1 MYYLVLLIV
10 MACLTTFY
18 IRQKKRPSNE
28 ERIKT
33 LIKTKTE
40 GESLAK
46 YEHLRSC

>member
-18 IRQKKRPSNE
+18 IRQKKRPSSE

-33 LIKTKTE
+33 LIKQSR
-40 GESLAK
+40 GESLVK
-46 YEHLRSC
+46 YECLRRG